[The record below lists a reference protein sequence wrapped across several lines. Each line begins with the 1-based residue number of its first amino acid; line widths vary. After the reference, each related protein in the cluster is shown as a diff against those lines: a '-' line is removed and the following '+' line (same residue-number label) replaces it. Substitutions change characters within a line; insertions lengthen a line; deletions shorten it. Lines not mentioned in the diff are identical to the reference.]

1 MQKMDFSE
9 IFTMDWKLLELIGRL
24 ALAGILGGVIGFD
37 RSYRAKEAGLRTHFL
52 VALGSALIMI
62 VSQHG
67 FGDFVFAGADS
78 TVKLDPSR
86 IAAQI
91 VSGIG
96 FLGAGM
102 IIFQKKFVSGLTT
115 AAGLWTAAGIGMA
128 VGGGMYAVSIAAT
141 LLTLFGLELL
151 RRCARSWITV
161 ENLKISCSL
170 KNRDELAGILT
181 ELHRLGVRVL
191 DYQHNEE
198 DQVLKVQVF
207 IRCNLQAV
215 KEGKIVEIFRSAG
228 DFHLENQE

>member
-1 MQKMDFSE
+1 
-9 IFTMDWKLLELIGRL
+9 MDWKLLELIGRL
-24 ALAGILGGVIGFD
+24 ALAGFLGGVIGFD

-67 FGDFVFAGADS
+67 FGDFVFQGADS

-86 IAAQI
+86 VAAQI

-102 IIFQKKFVSGLTT
+102 IIFQKKSVTGLTT

-128 VGGGMYAVSIAAT
+128 VGGGMYVVSIAAT

-151 RRCARSWITV
+151 RLGAGNWTAV
-161 ENLKISCSL
+161 EDLKISCTL
-170 KNRDELAGILT
+170 KNREELARVLA
-181 ELHRLGVRVL
+181 ELHRIGVRVV
-191 DYQHNEE
+191 DYQHTEE
-198 DQVLKVQVF
+198 NGVLKVQFF
-207 IRCNLQAV
+207 IRCNTRAV
-215 KEGKIVEIFRSAG
+215 REGKMVGIFRSAG
-228 DFHLENQE
+228 DFRLENQE

>member
-1 MQKMDFSE
+1 MNW
-9 IFTMDWKLLELIGRL
+9 ILVELIGRL
-24 ALAGILGGVIGFD
+24 ALAGVLGGVIGLD

-67 FGDFVFAGADS
+67 FDDFIFAGADS
-78 TVKLDPSR
+78 AVKLDPGR

-102 IIFQKKFVSGLTT
+102 IIFQKKVVSGLTT

-128 VGGGMYAVSIAAT
+128 VGGGMYVIAIAAT

-151 RRCARSWITV
+151 RWHARHWIDV
-161 ENLKISCSL
+161 ENLKITCSFA
-170 KNRDELAGILT
+170 NREVLGEVLA
-181 ELHRLGVRVL
+181 ELHRLNVRVL
-191 DYQHNEE
+191 DCQHSE
-198 DQVLKVQVF
+198 QSGKVKAQFF
-207 IRCNLQAV
+207 IRCNTRAFS
-215 KEGKIVEIFRSAG
+215 EGKMVEVFREAE